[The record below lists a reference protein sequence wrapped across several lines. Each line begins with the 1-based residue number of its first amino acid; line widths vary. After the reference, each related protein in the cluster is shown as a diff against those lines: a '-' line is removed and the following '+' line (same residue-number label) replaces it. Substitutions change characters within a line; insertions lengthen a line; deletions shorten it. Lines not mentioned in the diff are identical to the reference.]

1 MERKWLLL
9 MRWGILASMI
19 VNALLVIIILIIG
32 QRSDCSQLRRLIQ
45 QNRRVGQPTSK
56 ALNRTLLSDLPQ
68 FRHVG
73 YESTPLSLR
82 LTHVVMPFHQ
92 SQVEQAIRN
101 LESWR
106 VFPPCQPA
114 ENGGVGDEAVW
125 GDLNDEHLWW
135 REMTVDPKMP
145 LGRNISLL
153 LFLNG
158 QPDKAV
164 EAELRLQFNNLPQ
177 SVRSCWSDMEV
188 RWAKLTAEKDTYLT
202 GSRSMFEVM
211 LNGWIGLRE
220 AHYVLY
226 MEPDARPIRP
236 FWLSML
242 DAQTRWPNPPFWLK
256 GSLFRGDPEAIKAH
270 LLMNLFHIN
279 GNAIY
284 NLGDPDFRNFY
295 WHRVRD
301 WVVRSKKELAYD
313 TDFFRY
319 MLDPANHA
327 YARTIA
333 HLFQHTELI
342 QNQYHTN
349 YSMSQLRANNHYVA
363 IVHGGNPSQ

>member
-1 MERKWLLL
+1 MERRWLLL
-9 MRWGILASMI
+9 LRWGFLSSMI
-19 VNALLVIIILIIG
+19 TNALLVIIILIIG

-45 QNRRVGQPTSK
+45 QNRLTKSSPSM
-56 ALNRTLLSDLPQ
+56 ALNRTMLKDLPQ
-68 FRHVG
+68 YHHMG
-73 YESTPLSLR
+73 YETTPLALR

-92 SQVEQAIRN
+92 SQVEQAKRN

-114 ENGGVGDEAVW
+114 DQAMEGDDAIW
-125 GDLNDEHLWW
+125 MDLNDGHGWW
-135 REMTVDPKMP
+135 REWSVDPRLP
-145 LGRNISLL
+145 LGRNISLVL
-153 LFLNG
+153 YLNG
-158 QPDKAV
+158 QADKAV
-164 EAELRLQFNNLPQ
+164 EAELKLQFNNLPP
-177 SVRSCWSDMEV
+177 SVRSCWSEMEV
-188 RWAKLTAEKDTYLT
+188 RWAKLSPEKDTYLT

-236 FWLSML
+236 FWLSLL

-256 GSLFRGDPEAIKAH
+256 GSLFRGDKQAIKAH

-301 WVVRSKKELAYD
+301 WVVKSKKELAYD

-319 MLDPANHA
+319 MLDPTNHP
-327 YARTIA
+327 YARSVA

-349 YSMSQLRANNHYVA
+349 YSISQFRANHPYVA
-363 IVHGGNPSQ
+363 IVHGGNQSQ